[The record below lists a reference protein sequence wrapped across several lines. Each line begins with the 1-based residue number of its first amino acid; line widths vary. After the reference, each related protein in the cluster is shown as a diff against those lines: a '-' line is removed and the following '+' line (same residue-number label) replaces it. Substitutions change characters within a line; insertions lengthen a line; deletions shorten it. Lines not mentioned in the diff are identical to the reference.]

1 MIDTC
6 LEAEIG
12 LLWYY
17 AGKGTTFY
25 SWLDVPPTASLTEI
39 NKAYRKKSMQLQ
51 SDLSTEG
58 LDRMTN
64 GTTVPIRILVSKVSR
79 NGLPDSVLSSIH

>member
-1 MIDTC
+1 MSDTC
-6 LEAEIG
+6 LTAEIG
-12 LLWYY
+12 SLWYF

-58 LDRMTN
+58 LNKMAN
-64 GTTVPIRILVSKVSR
+64 GTIVPTRIRVSKVSR
-79 NGLPDSVLSSIH
+79 NGLQD